1 MGMHGRGK
9 LLRET
14 ENARFYAD
22 GTIELKDTPAAL
34 ALLDLLE
41 CISVSQRAAD
51 KPKLPRAQER
61 PAQALTRKEATARLR
76 ISLSAYKALVA
87 GEQLKEFHV
96 GRRRLI
102 TEAEIERFLSSE

>member
-1 MGMHGRGK
+1 MHGRGK

-22 GTIELKDTPAAL
+22 GTIELKDTPAAM
-34 ALLDLLE
+34 ALLNLLE
-41 CISVSQRAAD
+41 CISLSQRAAD
-51 KPKLPRAQER
+51 KPKSPATEKR
-61 PAQALTRKEATARLR
+61 PARALTRKEATTRLG

-87 GEQLKEFHV
+87 RGQLKEFHV

-102 TEAEIERFLSSE
+102 TEAEVGRFLSSQ